1 VRAGLGILTVV
12 PEEGKVVTIYARCRG
27 KIFFR
32 IGWARG
38 FIVGRG
44 EIFLIGGFRP
54 CPTPDLRC
62 LPVVEWSADE
72 KISFG
77 SHDIEIVP
85 MPDWLDGGAIVL

>member
-1 VRAGLGILTVV
+1 MTV
-12 PEEGKVVTIYARCRG
+12 YARCRG

-38 FIVGRG
+38 FILGRG

-54 CPTPDLRC
+54 SPTPDL
-62 LPVVEWSADE
+62 PVIAWTSEE

-77 SHDIEIVP
+77 SHDIEIVRA
-85 MPDWLDGGAIVL
+85 PDWLGGSTTA